1 MHTVSG
7 MGKNTTAAT
16 DATTDTVSGEPGS
29 AVGLLEGKSH
39 WKGKRLQITEP
50 ETVEKL
56 RRKSLS
62 PSTSKIFTK
71 DCPTRWAVE
80 KLTGEGEENPFAPTF
95 TGTCVHAVLEAIT
108 VAPPAKRT
116 PAFFDRLV
124 LEMSDVLFPLEADA
138 TDDEVASQQMTK
150 SRWVTEMAEAGRG
163 YFEMED
169 VTEIVIADLDMPDLP
184 TRKPTDA
191 TTLEGAAVAVAE
203 RHRDAFLAEVGFT
216 HIPGIELDC
225 SGVVLGD

>member
-1 MHTVSG
+1 

-16 DATTDTVSGEPGS
+16 DTTTDTESGETGS

-80 KLTGEGEENPFAPTF
+80 KLTGEGEEIPFAPTF
-95 TGTCVHAVLEAIT
+95 TGTCVHAVLEAVT

-150 SRWVTEMAEAGRG
+150 SRWVTEVAEAGRG

-191 TTLEGAAVAVAE
+191 TTLEGAAVAVA
-203 RHRDAFLAEVGFT
+203 
-216 HIPGIELDC
+216 
-225 SGVVLGD
+225 